1 MQNPELESRQNS
13 FPAEDFSVDVPQL
26 LKLGLVG
33 MLTAGTLAIA
43 AARGEAAA
51 LTNWRYDPA
60 ARQLEVTVKEGV
72 TPRYFLMAQPARI
85 VLDLP
90 DTEVGEVSVK
100 ETYAGAIRQV
110 RVSQFQPGLTRIVM
124 ELSTDAVFAPGQ
136 VKLEKANKSTWVLR
150 PLIANA
156 PTAEIVRMP
165 PIQTP
170 GQTISRPEGAKA
182 PAPVSALPPPPE
194 IDLPSSFP
202 PVQSKRSTAVVT
214 VPLVK
219 AAAQVEVVQPD
230 SLQPISPEGSDV
242 SPMNNNLMEGD
253 VSLPAVASR
262 SRPSSS
268 TQSSN
273 SGLATASLPPQAIAQ
288 VSPTEKTTPL
298 PPSTTQSAADLLVDL
313 TKAVKLEVPPP
324 VSLPAS
330 GSSVVMPASSSVTR
344 NLPAPIQ
351 TQPLQ
356 IPAIAPVNLSTAME
370 VSKFGEAIEIP
381 STLRVATNLPVQV
394 TVPAINASPPTQLA
408 AVPPT
413 ITFSAPPQTAMPPLN
428 PPIAAPVVVPMQPPS
443 SVMQPT
449 MPRVQ
454 PQLPTLQPAALPILQ
469 PPSSSVMQSV
479 APIQLQQPQLQPL
492 QLQQPKMQQPV
503 RAMQPPISSVM
514 QSGPPMLT
522 LPSAVSQPPI
532 SSVMQTSVMQTSV
545 MPMPAVSPVSSAP
558 AIAFGVA
565 QPTLSLPQATFSEGA
580 GQSAMVSV
588 PPLQT
593 ASPQPQTSAVSVP
606 PLQPMS
612 IPTSATVTP
621 VQMAPIVTS
630 ASAATASSTIEFGK
644 SLPIAGA
651 TALNTTPAM
660 TNYSATMAPSV
671 TSPLATSMMYQSS
684 VPGLI
689 LPTGTMLVLSYPG
702 TVNLSLNAG
711 TPRQEVLILQTE
723 VRDSLGNVVFPRGS
737 YVTGQFDTSRE
748 GSRFMAMAISQSDRA
763 IPFAAESDPI
773 NGNREV
779 SGSSLAVYSGAGAL
793 AGGLVSRFSGLGVL
807 LGGAAGAATN
817 LFTSP
822 KPATI
827 QPGQIIQVRMTR
839 EVR

>member
-1 MQNPELESRQNS
+1 MQNPEFKSRQNS

-124 ELSTDAVFAPGQ
+124 ELSPDAVFAQGQ

-156 PTAEIVRMP
+156 PTAEIGRMP

-170 GQTISRPEGAKA
+170 SQTISRPEGAKA

-202 PVQSKRSTAVVT
+202 PVQPKRSTAVVT

-219 AAAQVEVVQPD
+219 AAAQVEVVQPA
-230 SLQPISPEGSDV
+230 SLQPMSPEGSDV

-273 SGLATASLPPQAIAQ
+273 SGLATASLPSQAIAQ

-344 NLPAPIQ
+344 KLPAPIQ

-443 SVMQPT
+443 SVMQT

-514 QSGPPMLT
+514 QSGPPMVT

-748 GSRFMAMAISQSDRA
+748 GSRFMAMAISQRDRA